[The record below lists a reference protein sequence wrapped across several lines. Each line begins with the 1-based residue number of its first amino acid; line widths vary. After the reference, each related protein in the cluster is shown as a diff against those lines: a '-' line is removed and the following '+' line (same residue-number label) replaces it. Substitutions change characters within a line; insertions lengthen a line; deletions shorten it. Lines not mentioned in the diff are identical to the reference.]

1 MRAFTLFFVKL
12 KSFLMT
18 DLSQSFQTIQTIWKL
33 SRPNHVLQLRS
44 KPLLPPG
51 LFQESDLYIRR
62 RWRQVQYLSDL
73 FWKRWIREYLSLL
86 QECQKWMKPR
96 RNFVVG
102 DIVVIMD
109 PTAPRGSWSLGK
121 IIQTYPDKKG
131 FVRSV
136 QLKTKTGLLD
146 RPVSKLC
153 LLLEDIKD

>member
-1 MRAFTLFFVKL
+1 M
-12 KSFLMT
+12 
-18 DLSQSFQTIQTIWKL
+18 
-33 SRPNHVLQLRS
+33 
-44 KPLLPPG
+44 
-51 LFQESDLYIRR
+51 
-62 RWRQVQYLSDL
+62 
-73 FWKRWIREYLSLL
+73 L
-86 QECQKWMKPR
+86 QERQKWMKPR

-102 DIVVIMD
+102 DIVIIMD

-131 FVRSV
+131 FVRFV